1 MSLVHILRD
10 LWRTRTAVALIAV
23 LALLAATAVMY
34 RVTFP
39 GKIETRRYHEGVATI
54 RILVD
59 TPSSQVVAVSPK
71 GSDTLGMRANLIASL
86 MVDGV
91 FKAAIAQRAGVAPNE
106 LVGIAEN
113 DDAADTESDGPLP
126 KRGVD
131 VLRTRVVQD
140 IDGDQLPIIEIETH
154 AADAAAAGKLAN
166 AAVDGLRDYLDT
178 QAATEQVPDAR
189 RLRVSGL
196 GAAQESDIARGPSL
210 VVAFGIGVLVLFTG
224 CGLLLGGLRLW
235 RIWRVDEME
244 EAPPLELL
252 DEDAWPPVSD
262 IGPEER
268 DAKPAGARRRPSRRA
283 QVVADDDHPAAS
295 ISPRAA
301 GKG

>member
-1 MSLVHILRD
+1 VNFVHALRD

-23 LALLAATAVMY
+23 MALLAATAVMY

-39 GKIETRRYHEGVATI
+39 GKIESRRYQEGVATI

-71 GSDTLGMRANLIASL
+71 GSETLGMRANLIASL

-91 FKAAIAQRAGVAPNE
+91 FKAAIAKRAGVAPNK

-113 DDAADTESDGPLP
+113 DEAADTKPDGPLP

-131 VLRTRVVQD
+131 VLRTRVIQD
-140 IDGDQLPIIEIETH
+140 IDGNQLPIIEIETH
-154 AADAAAAGKLAN
+154 AADAAGAGRLAN
-166 AAVDGLRDYLDT
+166 AAVEGLRDYLDT

-189 RLRVSGL
+189 RLRVNGL
-196 GAAQESDIARGPSL
+196 GTAQESDIARGPSL
-210 VVAFGIGVLVLFTG
+210 VVAFGIGIVVFFTG
-224 CGLLLGGLRLW
+224 CGLLLGGVRLGRTW
-235 RIWRVDEME
+235 QMAETA
-244 EAPPLELL
+244 EAPPLEFL

-262 IGPEER
+262 IGPKER
-268 DAKPAGARRRPSRRA
+268 DAKPAGARLRPSKRPR
-283 QVVADDDHPAAS
+283 VVADDDHPAAS
-295 ISPRAA
+295 ISP
-301 GKG
+301 

>member
-1 MSLVHILRD
+1 VSLVHTLRD
-10 LWRTRTAVALIAV
+10 LWRTRAAVALIAV

-39 GKIETRRYHEGVATI
+39 GKIESRRYHEGVATI

-59 TPSSQVVAVSPK
+59 TPSSQVVEVSPK

-91 FKAAIAQRAGVAPNE
+91 FKAAIAKRAGVAPNK

-113 DDAADTESDGPLP
+113 DDAADAEPKGPLP

-131 VLRTRVVQD
+131 VLRTRVIQD
-140 IDGDQLPIIEIETH
+140 LDGNQLPIIEIETH
-154 AADAAAAGKLAN
+154 ATGAADAGTLAN
-166 AAVDGLRDYLDT
+166 AAVEGLRDYLDT

-189 RLRVSGL
+189 RLRVNGL
-196 GAAQESDIARGPSL
+196 GRAQESDIARGPSL
-210 VVAFGIGVLVLFTG
+210 VVAFGIGLVVFFTG
-224 CGLLLGGLRLW
+224 CLLLLGGVRLGRTW
-235 RIWRVDEME
+235 RMAETA
-244 EAPPLELL
+244 EAPPLELV
-252 DEDAWPPVSD
+252 DEAAWPPVPD

-268 DAKPAGARRRPSRRA
+268 GVKPDGARRRRSERA
-283 QVVADDDHPAAS
+283 RVVADEDHPAAGMRS
-295 ISPRAA
+295 
-301 GKG
+301 